1 MVNWNIARLMLN
13 INVILCRYYVDEI
26 FFLIENSFF
35 VIFIYLVIKACYIQD
50 SKHVI
55 ACFKLLI
62 NSFTELC
69 KQGTVLL
76 LNIITSNY

>member
-1 MVNWNIARLMLN
+1 MLN

-35 VIFIYLVIKACYIQD
+35 VIFIYLVIKAYYIQD

>member
-1 MVNWNIARLMLN
+1 MLN

-55 ACFKLLI
+55 ACFKFLI

>member
-1 MVNWNIARLMLN
+1 MRF
-13 INVILCRYYVDEI
+13 

-35 VIFIYLVIKACYIQD
+35 VIFIYLVIKECYIQD